1 MAATVVAPV
10 EERTF
15 LEHLLAEAPV
25 EAFEQPLRAARAR
38 GAPAEEIEPLQ
49 GATLVALQLRSIL
62 QERRRREGELAAIS
76 ETAGDLLAIRD
87 VDQVLQAIVRRAR
100 RLLRADT
107 AYLTLLDE
115 AGDDTYMRV
124 TEGTV
129 GEEFRNL
136 RLPFGIGL
144 GGLVAQNA
152 RPSFTSN
159 YLEDP
164 RFLHTDRIDSAVS
177 LESIVAIVGVP
188 LMVGEQII
196 GVLFAADRSERHFS
210 PGEVNLLVSM
220 AAHAAIAIENARL
233 LQAAERALSELNAAH
248 AAARAHSDA
257 VERAAA
263 VHERLTDIVL
273 RGGGID
279 EVATALASV
288 LESELSV
295 VDQDGRVFAGAGAG
309 VGPGVVEEGLS
320 RARSTGR
327 TARVETDSSC
337 AWVTAVVAG
346 AEQLGALVLHGRA
359 HLDRA
364 DLRTLERAAQVT
376 ALLLLNQRSAAVA
389 EQRLLGEVL
398 DDVLTSG
405 RREPE
410 RVGRRARLL
419 GIDLD
424 AEHAVVVASGGGR
437 ARVLAAAAALVR
449 ERGGLVAE
457 RPSTVV
463 VLLPGLEPGV
473 AARLVAERLGGGARD
488 RVTVGAAGP
497 VRGAEGVAAAHEDA
511 ARCAR
516 VLLALGREG
525 DIATVAE
532 LGVYA
537 LLFSEAGRTELEAFV
552 QATIG
557 PILAYDE
564 ARGSEL
570 AATLEAWFA
579 AGMNATRTA
588 EALHVHVN
596 TLYQRLDRVRS
607 LLAGDPH
614 DAERG
619 LQLHLALRIERL
631 GNAVRPV

>member
-1 MAATVVAPV
+1 MD
-10 EERTF
+10 ESTF
-15 LEHLLAEAPV
+15 LQHLLAEAPV
-25 EAFEQPLRAARAR
+25 EAFEEPLRLARDR
-38 GAPAEEIEPLQ
+38 GDTAEQIDRLQ
-49 GATLVALQLRSIL
+49 EATLVALQLRSIL

-76 ETAGDLLAIRD
+76 ETAGDLLAIRN
-87 VDQVLQAIVRRAR
+87 VDRVLRAIVRRAR

-115 AGDDTYMRV
+115 AGGDTYMRV

-136 RLPFGIGL
+136 RLPFGVGL

-164 RFLHTDRIDSAVS
+164 RFLHTDQIDSAVS
-177 LESIVAIVGVP
+177 LESIVAILGVP
-188 LMVGEQII
+188 LMAGEQII
-196 GVLFAADRSERHFS
+196 GVLFASDRSERHFS
-210 PGEVNLLVSM
+210 PGEVNLLTSM

-233 LQAAERALSELNAAH
+233 FQEAQRALNELNAAH
-248 AAARAHSDA
+248 AVVRAHSEA

-273 RGGGID
+273 QGGGID
-279 EVATALASV
+279 EVATTLASV
-288 LESELSV
+288 LDSELSI
-295 VDQDGRVFAGAGAG
+295 VDSDGRVFAGVDAG
-309 VGPGVVEEGLS
+309 VGPCGLEEGLD

-327 TARVETDSSC
+327 TARVEDGD
-337 AWVTAVVAG
+337 AFMWVTAVVAG
-346 AEQLGALVLHGRA
+346 AEQLGALVLRGRR
-359 HLDRA
+359 HLDGA

-376 ALLLLNQRSAAVA
+376 ALLLLNQRSVALA
-389 EQRLLGEVL
+389 EQPLLGELL

-405 RREPE
+405 RREPD
-410 RVGRRARLL
+410 RVRRRSRRL

-424 AEHAVVVASGGGR
+424 AEHAIAVASGGER

-449 ERGGLVAE
+449 DRGGLVAE
-457 RPSTVV
+457 RSSAIV
-463 VLLPGLEPGV
+463 VLLPHLTPHD
-473 AARLVAERLGGGARD
+473 AARLVAERLGGHGEC
-488 RVTVGAAGP
+488 RVTLGAAGP
-497 VRGAEGVAAAHEDA
+497 VRGVENVAAAYEDA
-511 ARCAR
+511 ARCCR

-525 DIATVAE
+525 DAATVSE

-537 LLFSEAGRTELEAFV
+537 LLFSQAGRKELEAFV
-552 QATIG
+552 
-557 PILAYDE
+557 E
-564 ARGSEL
+564 
-570 AATLEAWFA
+570 ATLGPLLVYDATRGTELTGTLDAWFG
-579 AGMNATRTA
+579 AGQNVTHAA

-596 TLYQRLDRVRS
+596 TLYQRLDRIRS

-619 LQLHLALRIERL
+619 LQLHLALTIRRL
-631 GNAVRPV
+631 GVALGHM